1 MIAVE
6 QVFLEVLVDDRE
18 KVDHGEPPREQDEG
32 HGSGHSDPQKLKHI
46 FCWIVIIK

>member
-1 MIAVE
+1 VVAVE

-18 KVDHGEPPREQDEG
+18 EMDDGEPPGEQDEG

-46 FCWIVIIK
+46 LC